1 MKASFI
7 ALLFVSI
14 TFAGCGKQLEFPK
27 GNLLSVKPTQDP
39 NQYQLGFEEVMEFRE
54 GELAEYAIVA
64 KVPQNS
70 PVVTVE
76 GLPGSATF
84 SEKDMRICWKPT
96 AGTAKAT
103 AIGQAGYSTYPIR
116 IHLRASSDPL
126 DVVIRKAV
134 LVVFEGSKT
143 ERLR

>member
-1 MKASFI
+1 MKASWLG
-7 ALLFVSI
+7 LLFVSI

-39 NQYQLGFEEVMEFRE
+39 TQYQLGFEEVMEFRE

-64 KVPQNS
+64 KVPANAA
-70 PVVTVE
+70 VVTVE
-76 GLPGSATF
+76 GLPASATF
-84 SEKDMRICWKPT
+84 SEKDRRICWRPT
-96 AGTAKAT
+96 VGMGKNAVG
-103 AIGQAGYSTYPIR
+103 GSGYATYPIW

-126 DVVIRKAV
+126 DVVVRKAV

-143 ERLR
+143 VRLR